1 MNALKIESAVQFVA
15 AEAGDG
21 MPSGP
26 RKFSIEAYTGA
37 AIRQGWS
44 AEPIVIDLEGMK
56 YRQRVPVVMGHDY
69 TLGSILGQ
77 ATSVRAEGGRLY
89 VEGEILADSDIA
101 RQVTA
106 LAEKGFAWQ
115 ASVGADVMRHQKVAA
130 GESVTVN
137 GQTFMGPVRIVKASR
152 LREVSFVTLG
162 ADDATSARIAAE
174 EAEELS
180 MADNATQTPAEEPI
194 VAAAVE
200 APASVAVEAPKVE
213 AAESDMLKATIET
226 LTKKVD
232 DMQKVIAT
240 RESRAPA
247 VHVVEDIRSERVIEA
262 ALCLQ
267 GGLPNAEKAFDDR
280 TLEAAH
286 KARRT
291 TSIGEVL
298 IEAARANGYTGSA
311 RISAGNCEPVLKAAF
326 ATQDISNLL
335 SAVVNKFLLN
345 GFNAV
350 ESVWQDVSA
359 VRSVNDFK
367 AINLF
372 RLNGS
377 FKFQKV
383 GNAGDLKLAQGSDY
397 KRSLNAETYG
407 ISTSLTRQDMIN
419 DDLNALSQIPQRI
432 GRGAALSLNEVIWS
446 EFQNNNGSYYQYVTA
461 GSGNA
466 LSFDSLSAATT
477 AFRKL
482 NDPDGNPLSI
492 PPRVLLVPPELELTA
507 ARLMTTS
514 ALIASSL
521 GSTSSKVVESSANV
535 LAGRYR
541 VLVSNYLTSS
551 STWWLLADAADLP
564 ALDVVFLNG
573 QQAPTIEQMAPDYQN
588 LGIMMRGYMDFGVT
602 KAEPLSCLRM
612 ATA

>member
-1 MNALKIESAVQFVA
+1 MNKIALEIPVQFVA

-21 MPSGP
+21 MPSTK
-26 RKFSIEAYTGA
+26 KFSIEAYTGA

-56 YRQRVPVVMGHDY
+56 YRQRIPVVMGHDY

-115 ASVGADVMRHQKVAA
+115 ASVGADVMRHQKFAA

-174 EAEELS
+174 EAEELT
-180 MADNATQTPAEEPI
+180 MADNANQTPAEEPI

-213 AAESDMLKATIET
+213 AAESDALKATIET
-226 LTKKVD
+226 LTKKVE

-247 VHVVEDIRSERVIEA
+247 VHVVEEVKNDKVIEA

-267 GGLPNAEKAFDDR
+267 GGLPNADKAFDAR
-280 TLEAAH
+280 TLEAAD
-286 KARRT
+286 KVRRT

-298 IEAARANGYTGSA
+298 IEAARANGYAGSS
-311 RISAGNCEPVLKAAF
+311 RISAANAEPVLKAAF
-326 ATQDISNLL
+326 ATHDISNLL
-335 SAVVNKFLLN
+335 GALVNKFLLN

-350 ESVWQDVSA
+350 ESSWQEISA

-367 AINLF
+367 AINLL
-372 RLNGS
+372 RLNGDM
-377 FKFQKV
+377 KFRKI
-383 GNAGDLKLAQGSDY
+383 GNAGELKVAQASDT
-397 KRSLNAETYG
+397 KRSVAADTYG
-407 ISTSLTRQDMIN
+407 ISTQLTRQDMIN
-419 DDLNALSQIPQRI
+419 DDLNALSQIPQRM
-432 GRGAALSLNEVIWS
+432 GRGAALAMNEAIWT
-446 EFQNNNGSYYQYVTA
+446 EFQSSNSSYYQAATA
-461 GSGNA
+461 AAGNA
-466 LSFDSLSAATT
+466 LSLSSLKTATT

-482 NDPDGNPLSI
+482 NDPDGNPLGI
-492 PPRVLLVPPELELTA
+492 APRVLLVPPELEITA
-507 ARLMTTS
+507 AELMTS
-514 ALIASSL
+514 ALLIS
-521 GSTSSKVVESSANV
+521 GNTTKEPNANV
-535 LAGRYR
+535 LQGRYR
-541 VLVSNYLTSS
+541 VVVSNYLTSS
-551 STWWLLADAADLP
+551 STWWLAADSVDLP

-573 QQAPTIEQMAPDYQN
+573 QQAPTIEQVAPDYQL
-588 LGIMMRGYMDFGVT
+588 LGVAIRGFFDFGVT
-602 KAEPLSCLRM
+602 KSESLSCYRM

>member
-1 MNALKIESAVQFVA
+1 MNKIALEIPVQFVA

-21 MPSGP
+21 MASTK
-26 RKFSIEAYTGA
+26 KFSIEAYTGA

-44 AEPIVIDLEGMK
+44 NEPIVIDLEGMK
-56 YRQRVPVVMGHDY
+56 YRQRIPVVMGHDY

-137 GQTFMGPVRIVKASR
+137 GQTFMGPVRIVKASK

-174 EAEELS
+174 EAEELL
-180 MADNATQTPAEEPI
+180 MAESANETPAEVNETK
-194 VAAAVE
+194 VE
-200 APASVAVEAPKVE
+200 ATANVVVEPKVE
-213 AAESDMLKATIET
+213 ASADVSAFEAKIEA
-226 LTKKVD
+226 
-232 DMQKVIAT
+232 MQKEMDNMKQVIAT

-247 VHVVEDIRSERVIEA
+247 VHVVEQVKNDKVIEA

-267 GGLPNAEKAFDDR
+267 GGLPNADKAFDAR
-280 TLEAAH
+280 TLEAAD
-286 KARRT
+286 KVKRT

-298 IEAARANGYTGSA
+298 IEAARANGYTGSS
-311 RISAGNCEPVLKAAF
+311 RISAANAEPVLKAAF
-326 ATQDISNLL
+326 ATHDISNLL
-335 SAVVNKFLLN
+335 GALVNKFLLN

-350 ESVWQDVSA
+350 ESSWQEVSA

-367 AINLF
+367 AINLL
-372 RLNGS
+372 RLNGDM
-377 FKFQKV
+377 KFRKI
-383 GNAGDLKLAQGSDY
+383 GNAGELKVAQASDTR
-397 KRSLNAETYG
+397 RSVAADTYG
-407 ISTSLTRQDMIN
+407 ISTQLTRQDMIN
-419 DDLNALSQIPQRI
+419 DDLNALSQIPQRM
-432 GRGAALSLNEVIWS
+432 GRGAALAMNEAIWT
-446 EFQNNNGSYYQYVTA
+446 EFQSSNSSYYQA
-461 GSGNA
+461 ASAAAGNA
-466 LSFDSLSAATT
+466 LSLSSLKTATT

-482 NDPDGNPLSI
+482 TDPDGNPLGI
-492 PPRVLLVPPELELTA
+492 APRVLLVPPELEITA
-507 ARLMTTS
+507 AELMTS
-514 ALIASSL
+514 ALLIS
-521 GSTSSKVVESSANV
+521 GNTTKEPNANV
-535 LAGRYR
+535 LQGRYR
-541 VLVSNYLTSS
+541 VVVSNYLTSA
-551 STWWLLADAADLP
+551 STWWLAADSVDLP

-573 QQAPTIEQMAPDYQN
+573 QQAPTIEQVAPDYQL
-588 LGIMMRGYMDFGVT
+588 LGVAIRGFFDFGVT
-602 KAEPLSCLRM
+602 KSESLSCYRM

>member
-21 MPSGP
+21 MPAGP

-56 YRQRVPVVMGHDY
+56 YRQRIPVVMGHDY

-226 LTKKVD
+226 LTKKVE

-247 VHVVEDIRSERVIEA
+247 VHVVEEVKNDKVIEA

-267 GGLPNAEKAFDDR
+267 GGLPNADKAFDAR
-280 TLEAAH
+280 TLEAAE
-286 KARRT
+286 KIKRT
-291 TSIGEVL
+291 TGLGEVM
-298 IEAARANGYTGSA
+298 IEAARANGYTGSS
-311 RISAGNCEPVLKAAF
+311 RISAGNVEPVLKAAF
-326 ATQDISNLL
+326 ATHDISNLL
-335 SAVVNKFLLN
+335 GALVNKFLLN

-350 ESVWQDVSA
+350 ESSWQEISA

-367 AINLF
+367 AINLL
-372 RLNGS
+372 RLNGDMK
-377 FKFQKV
+377 FKKV
-383 GNAGDLKLAQGSDY
+383 GNAGELKMAQASDTR
-397 KRSLNAETYG
+397 RSVAADTYG
-407 ISTSLTRQDMIN
+407 ISTALTRQDMIS
-419 DDLNALSQIPQRI
+419 DDLNALSQIPQRM
-432 GRGAALSLNEVIWS
+432 GRGAALAMNEAIWS
-446 EFQNNNGSYYQYVTA
+446 EFQSSNDTYYQKATA
-461 GSGNA
+461 AAGNA
-466 LSFDSLSAATT
+466 LSLSSLKTATT

-482 NDPDGNPLSI
+482 NDPDGNPLGI
-492 PPRVLLVPPELELTA
+492 APRVLLVPPELEITA
-507 ARLMTTS
+507 AELMTS
-514 ALIASSL
+514 ALLIS
-521 GSTSSKVVESSANV
+521 GNTTKEPNANV
-535 LAGRYR
+535 LQGRYR
-541 VLVSNYLTSS
+541 VVVSNYLTSS
-551 STWWLLADAADLP
+551 STWWLAADSVDLP

-573 QQAPTIEQMAPDYQN
+573 QQAPTIEQVAPDYQL
-588 LGIMMRGYMDFGVT
+588 LGVAIRGFFDFGVT
-602 KAEPLSCLRM
+602 KAESLSCYRM

>member
-1 MNALKIESAVQFVA
+1 MVNRLNLEMPVQFIVA
-15 AEAGDG
+15 EDG
-21 MPSGP
+21 ASAPGP
-26 RKFSIEAYTGA
+26 RKFTIEAYTGA

-44 AEPIVIDLEGMK
+44 SEPIVIDLAGMK
-56 YRQRVPVVMGHDY
+56 FNQRIPIVMGHDY
-69 TLGSILGQ
+69 TIGSILGQ
-77 ATSVRAEGGRLY
+77 ATNVRVEGGRLY
-89 VEGEILADSDIA
+89 VEGEILAESDLA
-101 RQVTA
+101 NQVLR
-106 LAEKGFAWQ
+106 LAEKGYAWQ

-130 GESVTVN
+130 DQQATVN
-137 GQTFMGPVRIVKASR
+137 GQVFNGPVRIVKASK

-174 EAEELS
+174 EAEELP
-180 MADNATQTPAEEPI
+180 MADTANETPVEEVVAT
-194 VAAAVE
+194 AAPE
-200 APASVAVEAPKVE
+200 APAKVAEEPKVE
-213 AAESDMLKATIET
+213 AKASEYEAKIEALKEKVET
-226 LTKKVD
+226 MEKL
-232 DMQKVIAT
+232 IAT
-240 RESRAPA
+240 RDSRGPA
-247 VHVVEDIRSERVIEA
+247 VHIAESVRSEQVIEA

-267 GGLPNAEKAFDDR
+267 GGLPHAEKRFDER
-280 TLEAAH
+280 TLEAAE
-286 KARRT
+286 KAKRT

-311 RISAGNCEPVLKAAF
+311 RISAANVEPVLKAAF
-326 ATQDISNLL
+326 ATHDISNLL
-335 SAVVNKFLLN
+335 SAVVNKFLLS

-350 ESVWQDVSA
+350 ESVWQDISA

-383 GNAGDLKLAQGSDY
+383 GNSGDLKMAAASDY
-397 KRSLNAETYG
+397 KRSLSAETYG
-407 ISTSLTRQDMIN
+407 ITTSLTRQDMIN
-419 DDLNALSQIPQRI
+419 DDLNALSQVPQRI
-432 GRGAALSLNEVIWS
+432 GRGAALSLNDVIWT
-446 EFQNNNGSYYQYVTA
+446 EFQSNNSSYYQSVSA

-477 AFRKL
+477 AYRKL
-482 NDPDGNPLSI
+482 TDPDGNPLAI
-492 PPRVLLVPPELELTA
+492 PPRILLVPPELELPA
-507 ARLMTTS
+507 ARLMTSS

-521 GSTSSKVVESSANV
+521 GSTSSKVVEGATNV

-541 VLVSNYLTSS
+541 VVVSNYLTSS

-573 QQAPTIEQMAPDYQN
+573 QQAPIIEQVAADYQN
-588 LGIMMRGYMDFGVT
+588 LGVMIRGYMDFGVT
-602 KAEPLSCLRM
+602 KAEPLSTLRM